1 MFGIF
6 GDLFD
11 FNNDGKLNF
20 TEQAMEI
27 AALHQ
32 MIDRDKNSDD
42 TLSIEDIDNFDLLDE
57 DY

>member
-11 FNNDGKLNF
+11 FNNDGKLDV

-27 AALHQ
+27 TALHQ
-32 MIDRDKNSDD
+32 MIDSDESSEE
-42 TLSIEDIDNFDLLDE
+42 TLSVEDIDNFDLLDE
-57 DY
+57 D

>member
-11 FNNDGKLNF
+11 LNNDGKLDF

-27 AALHQ
+27 TALHQ
-32 MIDRDKNSDD
+32 MIDSDESSD
-42 TLSIEDIDNFDLLDE
+42 EILSIEDIDNFDLLDE
-57 DY
+57 D